1 MAEKLHIGRKIGRVR
16 ELRNMKQ
23 ESVAEA
29 LGISQQAISKIEN
42 SEQVDD
48 LTLNRIAKVLGV
60 NADVIKNFDEEKTI
74 FNIQN
79 NYDNANPSINFP
91 YQCNFNPLD
100 KYVEAMEENKRLYEA
115 LLKSEREKVAM
126 LQKML
131 EKK

>member
-1 MAEKLHIGRKIGRVR
+1 MADKLHIGRKIGRIR

-60 NADVIKNFDEEKTI
+60 NADVIKNFE
-74 FNIQN
+74 
-79 NYDNANPSINFP
+79 
-91 YQCNFNPLD
+91 
-100 KYVEAMEENKRLYEA
+100 EENYPEY
-115 LLKSEREKVAM
+115 SE
-126 LQKML
+126 
-131 EKK
+131 